1 MTDVQCSPL
10 GATFGA
16 RDGHYGGAFVLPPV
30 DVLAAIFVREV
41 VAVWLSITA
50 QGLADA
56 AACRDSEAHRFLQ
69 RWEGVLSRCSGRN
82 LPVSLQVKL
91 SPQ

>member
-1 MTDVQCSPL
+1 MLCSPL
-10 GATFGA
+10 DAAFGA
-16 RDGHYGGAFVLPPV
+16 RNGHQGGTFVIPPV
-30 DVLAAIFVREV
+30 DVLAVIFVREV

-56 AACRDSEAHRFLQ
+56 AACRTARRAGFTAN
-69 RWEGVLSRCSGRN
+69 GGALSRCSWRY